1 VRLAHCIAATAALA
15 AAVAFAAEAPE
26 APLKRWDGKP
36 TPALVLPALSGET
49 VDLQKLRGNVVVV
62 NFWATWCEPCR
73 AEMPSL
79 QRLQARMQGGPLRVL
94 TVNYGEFPPRIEP
107 LLKREKIELPVL
119 LDTQKDVAREW
130 NAGGLPITFLVDAQ
144 GKVRYWVLGERAWD
158 EGEPL
163 RLVESL
169 VGEARGAGR

>member
-1 VRLAHCIAATAALA
+1 
-15 AAVAFAAEAPE
+15 
-26 APLKRWDGKP
+26 
-36 TPALVLPALSGET
+36 
-49 VDLQKLRGNVVVV
+49 VVV

-107 LLKREKIELPVL
+107 FLEREKIELPVL

-144 GKVRYWVLGERAWD
+144 GKVRYWVFGERAWD

-163 RLVESL
+163 RLVETL
-169 VGEARGAGR
+169 VAEARGAGR

>member
-1 VRLAHCIAATAALA
+1 MRLAQPIAATAALA

-26 APLKRWDGKP
+26 APIKRWDGKP

-49 VDLQKLRGNVVVV
+49 VDLEKLKGTVVVV

-79 QRLQARMQGGPLRVL
+79 QRLQARMHDKALRVL
-94 TVNYGEFPPRIEP
+94 TVNYGEFPPRIKPFLE
-107 LLKREKIELPVL
+107 REKIDLPVL

-130 NAGGLPITFLVDAQ
+130 GAGGLPISYLVDAQ
-144 GKVRYWVLGERAWD
+144 GKVRYWVFGERAWD

-163 RLVESL
+163 KLVESL
-169 VGEARGAGR
+169 VAEARDAGR